1 MQSLF
6 WHRNL
11 NLEFGVP
18 LCNISKS
25 SVNTYVVWNR
35 AICLVKD
42 LAVIKVH
49 SFCTF
54 LLTFHPLCN
63 LSFGIV
69 ICNLEFGVHLCNISK
84 SFVDFKL
91 SSGIPKGE

>member
-1 MQSLF
+1 MWFGTEPFVVVKDIAAIKVHSFLYIYSNTLSPLQSLF

-18 LCNISKS
+18 LCNVSKS

-54 LLTFHPLCN
+54 Y
-63 LSFGIV
+63 
-69 ICNLEFGVHLCNISK
+69 
-84 SFVDFKL
+84 
-91 SSGIPKGE
+91 